1 MDNASDDEVASFS
14 DSLNDKKAPA
24 LAQSEQKEV
33 SSSVKAATDPNDL
46 SFENS
51 KEPLENLT
59 KEVNKQDYISKQ
71 P

>member
-14 DSLNDKKAPA
+14 DSLNDKAPA